1 MVKFHTP
8 DIPHQSAVG
17 DLLVELGTLIRD
29 TGMGEVFQILTGVV
43 LSDTEVVLPDMLFVS
58 RERLR
63 IIEHAVIRGAPDL
76 VIEVLSPSTER
87 RDRVVKRE
95 MYARHG
101 VMEYWL
107 VDAGAKTITQ
117 LLMGAGPDFDAVG
130 VFGPGESLTSP
141 TLGGFELDQGMVV

>member
-1 MVKFHTP
+1 
-8 DIPHQSAVG
+8 
-17 DLLVELGTLIRD
+17 
-29 TGMGEVFQILTGVV
+29 MGEVFQILTGVV
-43 LSDTEVVLPDMLFVS
+43 LSDTEVVLPDMLFIS
-58 RERLR
+58 NERSH
-63 IIEHAVIRGAPDL
+63 IIRDEAIHGAPDL

-141 TLGGFELDQGMVV
+141 TLGGFELDPGMVV